1 MTLYINNNRALYD
14 IHDALKKIREL
25 KLNIIEYD
33 NFTRIIHSELYY
45 ILKHHKRNEQFPNVT
60 RDLLLCELIDKCEGF
75 SILAKQVK
83 EIVNFMKQS
92 IDHNLYYSWFMKNV
106 KNGYTPTS
114 AIIYEVI
121 DNLTIEDI
129 DKLIGNK
136 PLKFNKL
143 KIFTNNF
150 LIKYVFNNTVESATQ
165 IFKKYNITNDE
176 INNLITNT
184 AFSNQALLRKLEQDQ
199 FCTYVTNIIK
209 YKKLNNQKL
218 TFDEFTMLL
227 NTQFDKIFNLKFKD
241 RLTNPV
247 TMEFVTTFKQVC
259 QKFTDDQ
266 LINIINTGL
275 LNFNSIGELCIE
287 FITTCTNFDLID
299 KSNIHKLI
307 MKIPYY
313 KYLEILFGTICKN
326 VNDIDFITTLIV
338 NNQSVAVLELLKTP
352 EKLSCSNEEIFKV
365 AFEYASIPI
374 IKYFLNNKFTITEEM
389 VLNNCNSIDGIF
401 LILEEA
407 KKHGFYVTE
416 KCFDQLLFNMYIY
429 HTFFDSKKIQ
439 GISIYV
445 NDDEDFKKF
454 IPLLESKFNEYKN
467 LETNILTKLPTTIE
481 YLKDKKVTN
490 EMIILCNS
498 KKIRSY
504 LIDKN
509 NKEKQIKKVIVK
521 KVVKK
526 VN

>member
-1 MTLYINNNRALYD
+1 MTQYINNNRALYD

-25 KLNIIEYD
+25 NLNIVEYD
-33 NFTRIIHSELYY
+33 NFIRIIQSELYY
-45 ILKHHKRNEQFPNVT
+45 LLKHHKSNEQFPNVT
-60 RDLLLCELIDKCEGF
+60 RDLLLCEFIDKCEGF
-75 SILAKQVK
+75 YIQAKQVK
-83 EIVNFMKQS
+83 EIVNFMKNS
-92 IDHNLYYSWFMKNV
+92 IDNTLHYSWFMKNV
-106 KNGYTPTS
+106 KNGYVPTS

-129 DKLIGNK
+129 DKLLENK

-150 LIKYVFNNTVESATQ
+150 LIKNVFNTTVESAIK
-165 IFKKYNITNDE
+165 IFKKYNITNEE

-184 AFSNQALLRKLEQDQ
+184 AFSNHSLLRKIEQDH
-199 FCTYVTNIIK
+199 FCTYVTNILK

-218 TFDEFTMLL
+218 TFEEFTMLL
-227 NTQFDKIFNLKFKD
+227 NTQFYQILNFKFKD
-241 RLTNPV
+241 RSTNPDS
-247 TMEFVTTFKQVC
+247 MEFVTTFKQIS
-259 QKFTDDQ
+259 QKITDDQ
-266 LINIINTGL
+266 LINIIYTGIQ
-275 LNFNSIGELCIE
+275 NFKNLSELYIE
-287 FITTCTNFDLID
+287 FVTTCCNFDMID
-299 KSNIHKLI
+299 KSNIHKFI

-313 KYLEILFGTICKN
+313 KFPERLFEKFYKN
-326 VNDIDFITTLIV
+326 VKDIDFITTLIV
-338 NNQSVAVLELLKTP
+338 NNQSAAILELLETP

-365 AFEYASIPI
+365 AFEYASISL
-374 IKYFLNNKFTITEEM
+374 IKYFLNNKFTITEDM
-389 VLNNCNSIDGIF
+389 VLKSCNSIDGIF

-454 IPLLESKFNEYKN
+454 IPSLESKFNEYKN

-504 LIDKN
+504 LIDKM
-509 NKEKQIKKVIVK
+509 NKEKQIKKIIVK
-521 KVVKK
+521 KVIKK
-526 VN
+526 VS